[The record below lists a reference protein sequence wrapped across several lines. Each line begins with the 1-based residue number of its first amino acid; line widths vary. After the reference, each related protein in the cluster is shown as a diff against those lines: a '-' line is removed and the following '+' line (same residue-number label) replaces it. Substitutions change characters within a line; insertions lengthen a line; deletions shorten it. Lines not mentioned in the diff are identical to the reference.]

1 MAVCLYP
8 MRAGP
13 AFKISEGGA
22 MFFTPRQ
29 LGNTALSRD
38 ELEADKKNCLRIGP
52 CGIGDKAIYLNSFF
66 LDRVFYVRNNDV
78 RRIYKRV
85 AMTKGGFTGKGM
97 FGTMSYL
104 VVLLSDGTEKQ
115 CNFKYE
121 HEVDNFINKFHAMH
135 PDIPIHSAAAEKR
148 LEAERRKEEARYLK
162 ELSPE
167 AEASIAEL
175 KKAME
180 FLNAEPAYSEELSR
194 SAKQKRIIDNIKPGY
209 KIFAGLIVIFS
220 LIACAYGI
228 YAVIEHKGMAVY
240 FLLFGFAFIFYAMS
254 MQVLPTGRNNSR
266 NAKKEFDAAIRE
278 AGKYISGYQGAFP
291 VPAQYAHPST
301 FLRMIRIIR
310 EGRAKTIAESYEVM
324 KEDLKRINNTVT
336 VSQLEYDEITAIKPM
351 FLNCDYADNIDV

>member
-1 MAVCLYP
+1 
-8 MRAGP
+8 
-13 AFKISEGGA
+13 

-85 AMTKGGFTGKGM
+85 AMTKGGFTGKGV

-121 HEVDNFINKFHAMH
+121 FEVDNFIDKFHSMH
-135 PDIPIHSAAAEKR
+135 PDIPTHSAAAEKR
-148 LEAERRKEEARYLK
+148 LEAERIKEEARYLK

-167 AEASIAEL
+167 AEKSIEELRRAADYLSAES
-175 KKAME
+175 KH
-180 FLNAEPAYSEELSR
+180 SDELSR
-194 SAKQKRIIDNIKPGY
+194 SAKEKRIIDNIKPSY
-209 KIFAGLIVIFS
+209 KIFAGIIVVFS

-228 YAVIEHKGMAVY
+228 YAIIEHRGMAVY
-240 FLLFGFAFIFYAMS
+240 FLLFGFAFLFYAMS
-254 MQVLPTGRNNSR
+254 MQVLPTGRNNSK
-266 NAKKEFDAAIRE
+266 NANKEFKAAISSVRN
-278 AGKYISGYQGAFP
+278 YISGYKGTFP

-301 FLRMIRIIR
+301 FARMIRVIR
-310 EGRAKTIAESYEVM
+310 EGRAKTVAESYEVM

-351 FLNCDYADNIDV
+351 FLNCNYADNIEE